1 MIVPN
6 PLTAAKATVRV
17 IVNVAQGG
25 SALVSEQTLALRN
38 AACGV
43 CIRRDKISN
52 QCLECTCF
60 LGLKAQLTTEKC
72 PLGKWPVTS
81 S

>member
-1 MIVPN
+1 MILPN
-6 PLTAAKATVRV
+6 PITAAKALVAV
-17 IVNVAQGG
+17 VVNIAHGG
-25 SALVSEQTLALRN
+25 SALVSEQTLVLRDK
-38 AACGV
+38 ACAG
-43 CIRRDKISN
+43 CPRRDPASN

-60 LGLKAQLTTEKC
+60 LGLKAQLATEKC